1 MKIHRFIGAFSLE
14 KDHLTLTDPAL
25 VHQMG
30 RVLRLQVGESV
41 ILCDGQGTDA
51 QGVIELID
59 KKTVVVEIRERRAN
73 VSEPTRHV
81 ILCLAMLKREHLE
94 LAVQKATE
102 VGVSEIIPLITAR
115 TIKQNANVERL
126 QIIAR
131 EAAEQSGRGRVPV
144 VHEPTSFD
152 EVCKKAEGQSQSF
165 FFDLHAPILDT
176 RYPILDTPIRLF
188 IGPEG
193 GWTPEERKQA
203 ESQGLIIAGLGPR
216 TLRGETAA
224 MIASYLACN
233 L

>member
-1 MKIHRFIGAFSLE
+1 MKIHRFIGAFSFE
-14 KDHLTLTDPAL
+14 KDQVTLTDPAL

-51 QGVIELID
+51 QGVIESMD
-59 KKTVVVEIRERRAN
+59 RKTVIVHIQERRAN
-73 VSEPTRHV
+73 ASEPTRHV
-81 ILCLAMLKREHLE
+81 TLYLAILKREHLE

-102 VGVSEIIPLITAR
+102 VGVCEIIPLITAR
-115 TIKQNANVERL
+115 TIKQNANMERL
-126 QIIAR
+126 QTIAR

-144 VHEPTSFD
+144 VHEPMSF
-152 EVCKKAEGQSQSF
+152 EQACKQRSKNEASF
-165 FFDLHAPILDT
+165 FFDLNAPILDT
-176 RYPILDTPIRLF
+176 RYAIPDTPTCLF

-203 ESQGLIIAGLGPR
+203 ESEGLTIVGLGPR

-224 MIASYLACN
+224 TIATYLVCN